1 MERSEEVP
9 QQSRQNKLIQGLVK
23 DDKGDVIIGAT
34 IKVKGTAIGAS
45 YAGNFAVTTT
55 SGPGLALKSEA
66 CGLAV
71 MAELPLVI
79 VDVQR
84 GQDFYTP

>member
-1 MERSEEVP
+1 MQVILLV
-9 QQSRQNKLIQGLVK
+9 QQLPVRVW
-23 DDKGDVIIGAT
+23 
-34 IKVKGTAIGAS
+34 
-45 YAGNFAVTTT
+45 
-55 SGPGLALKSEA
+55 LKSEA

-84 GQDFYTP
+84 GGPSTGLPTKTEQSDLLRLFTDVMESVRCL